1 MKSTCGGWCTLQAV
15 RCRSGVNG
23 KCRGTA
29 ATCFR
34 AGGDDGRELLYLH
47 QFQLTGVEISE
58 TEPFRLG
65 VPERLFDMPPE
76 LTSYELASNGRK
88 FLFAVPE
95 AAGPETPI
103 AVVVNWL
110 AGLK

>member
-1 MKSTCGGWCTLQAV
+1 VSRDGGNVFPRW
-15 RCRSGVNG
+15 
-23 KCRGTA
+23 
-29 ATCFR
+29 
-34 AGGDDGRELLYLH
+34 GDDGRELLYLH
-47 QFQLTGVEISE
+47 QFQLTAVEISV

-65 VPERLFDMPPE
+65 VPKRLFDMPPE
-76 LTSYELASNGRK
+76 LTSYEVASNGRK